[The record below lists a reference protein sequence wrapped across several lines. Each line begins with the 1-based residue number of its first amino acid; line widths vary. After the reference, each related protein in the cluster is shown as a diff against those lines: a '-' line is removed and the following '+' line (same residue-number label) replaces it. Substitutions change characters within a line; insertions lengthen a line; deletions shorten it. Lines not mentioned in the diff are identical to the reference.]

1 MGDLAGVRSRF
12 GSLKGVLD
20 ERSRR
25 LLAAAES
32 KAWGRGGI
40 SAVSQVTG
48 MSRPVIRQGLKELT
62 APAVHPPGRIRRAG
76 GGRKKAR
83 QKDPT
88 LVADLEKLVE
98 PTTRGHPETCLRWT
112 CKSVRQLAEELNRL
126 GHPVSYPVVAELLHE
141 LDYSLQ
147 ANRKTKEG
155 DSHPD
160 RDAQFEYIDQR
171 VQAYLAVQ
179 QPVIS
184 VDTKKKE
191 LVGDFK
197 NAGQEWRPQGDP
209 EKVRVH
215 DFAIP
220 ELGRAA
226 QYEVYGLASHT
237 GWVSVGVD
245 HDTASFAVET
255 IRRWWYAMG
264 QETYP
269 RAEKLL
275 ITADGGGSNGSRVR
289 LWKMELQRLADET
302 GLVIGVSHFPPGTSK
317 WNKIEHRLFSFIS
330 KNWRGQP
337 LTSLKVI
344 VNLIGGTTTKTGLK
358 VHAEIDAATHSAG
371 VKVSDSE
378 MAEIRLHRHAFYSEM
393 SYEILP
399 RTWQLLFLNRF
410 FLTQPQPGPPLKE
423 RIPS

>member
-1 MGDLAGVRSRF
+1 MFWVILKWMADLAGVRSRF
-12 GSLKGVLD
+12 RSLQGVLD

-48 MSRPVIRQGLKELT
+48 MSRPVIRQGLKELS
-62 APAVHPPGRIRRAG
+62 APAVHPIGRIRRPG

-83 QKDPT
+83 QKDST

-112 CKSVRQLAEELNRL
+112 CKSVRKLADELNRL
-126 GHPVSYPVVAELLHE
+126 GHQVSYPVVAELLHE
-141 LDYSLQ
+141 LNYSLQ
-147 ANRKTKEG
+147 ANRKTTEG

-160 RDAQFEYIDQR
+160 RDAQFGYIDNR
-171 VQAYLAVQ
+171 VQAYLALR

-197 NAGQEWRPQGDP
+197 NAGQQWRPKGDP

-226 QYEVYGLASHT
+226 PYGVYDLAYNT

-264 QETYP
+264 KEKYP
-269 RAEKLL
+269 QAEKLL

-289 LWKMELQRLADET
+289 LWKLELQRLADET
-302 GLVIGVSHFPPGTSK
+302 GLLIAVSHFPPGTSK

-337 LTSLKVI
+337 LTSLRVI
-344 VNLIGGTTTKTGLK
+344 VNLIAGTTTKKGLK
-358 VHAEIDAATHSAG
+358 VHAEIDAANYPAG
-371 VKVSDSE
+371 VKVPDSE
-378 MAEIRLHRHAFYSEM
+378 MSEIRLQRHAFHGEWN
-393 SYEILP
+393 YEILP
-399 RTWQLLFLNRF
+399 R
-410 FLTQPQPGPPLKE
+410 K
-423 RIPS
+423 

>member
-1 MGDLAGVRSRF
+1 MGDLAGVRTRF
-12 GSLKGVLD
+12 RSLERVLD

-40 SAVSQVTG
+40 SAVSQATG
-48 MSRPVIRQGLKELT
+48 LSRAVIRQGLKELSE
-62 APAVHPPGRIRRAG
+62 PSVHPSGRIRRPG

-83 QKDPT
+83 QKDPS

-112 CKSVRQLAEELNRL
+112 CKSVRKLAEELQRL
-126 GHPVSYPVVAELLHE
+126 GHEVSYPVVAELLHE

-147 ANRKTKEG
+147 ANRKTQEG

-160 RDAQFEYIDQR
+160 RHAQFESIDQK
-171 VQAYLAVQ
+171 VQTYLALR

-184 VDTKKKE
+184 VDTQKKE
-191 LVGDFK
+191 WVGDFK
-197 NAGQEWRPQGDP
+197 KVGQEWRPQGDP

-220 ELGRAA
+220 GLGRAA
-226 QYEVYGLASHT
+226 PYGVYDLAYNT
-237 GWVSVGVD
+237 GWVRVGVD

-264 QETYP
+264 QEKYP
-269 RAEKLL
+269 GAEKLL
-275 ITADGGGSNGSRVR
+275 ITADVGGSNGSRVR
-289 LWKMELQRLADET
+289 RWKLELQRLADET
-302 GLVIGVSHFPPGTSK
+302 GLAIAVSHFPPGTSK

-344 VNLIGGTTTKTGLK
+344 VNLIAGTTTNKGLK
-358 VHAEIDAATHSAG
+358 VYAEMDTGTYPPGI
-371 VKVSDSE
+371 KVPDSE
-378 MAEIRLHRHAFYSEM
+378 MAEIRLHRDAFHGEWN
-393 SYEILP
+393 YEILP
-399 RTWQLLFLNRF
+399 RKWYYYLLTDPYIWFPS
-410 FLTQPQPGPPLKE
+410 LTH
-423 RIPS
+423 S